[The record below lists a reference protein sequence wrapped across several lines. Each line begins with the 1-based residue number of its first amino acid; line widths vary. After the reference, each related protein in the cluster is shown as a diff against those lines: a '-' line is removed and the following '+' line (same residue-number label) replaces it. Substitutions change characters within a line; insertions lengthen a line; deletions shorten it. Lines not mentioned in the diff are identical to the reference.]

1 MNPFRLT
8 DTDVVVIDG
17 IRFKPTALLEDGI
30 LLRSDI
36 ESAPNPFGWD
46 ELMSLWLKKRMRIV
60 PASC

>member
-8 DTDVVVIDG
+8 DADVVVIDG
-17 IRFKPTALLEDGI
+17 IRLKPTALLEDGI

-36 ESAPNPFGWD
+36 VSSPNPFGWD
-46 ELMSLWLKKRMRIV
+46 ELMSLWLEKRMRIV